1 MRDEKLN
8 IINLKKIFIHIS
20 FSYSLLFSNGPFS
33 METITQQDG
42 LRDGPHY
49 SEAIAYYPLDA
60 PVPLPVV
67 VLVPGFTN
75 SISDIENWGYYLAS
89 YGFVTLL
96 VNVNSFWDPPT
107 YRAAALL
114 DGIVTMKLEDERLDS
129 PLFGN
134 LNIENFTVGG
144 YSMGGGG
151 AQLAAQQDS
160 SIKAVIA
167 LSPWLENPDPTIN
180 NSTPILFISGEF
192 DNVAPND
199 YHTNVFYNST
209 PETTDKLLYEI
220 SGGDHYTVV
229 SPYYDQEMGLKTIFW
244 LEKYIF
250 LDLSNCDSLIIQP
263 FTASDFSTNIECPS
277 NIAGDITQDGLIN
290 FLDLVLL
297 ISWVINGNNP
307 LDLEI
312 SHADITND
320 GVLDIF
326 DIVIL
331 IDIIWTN

>member
-1 MRDEKLN
+1 MDINKL
-8 IINLKKIFIHIS
+8 LKIFIQIL

-33 METITQQDG
+33 IETITQEDG
-42 LRDGPHY
+42 LRDGPDY
-49 SEAIAYYPLDA
+49 SEALVYYPLDA
-60 PVPLPVV
+60 PIPLPVV

-96 VNVNSFWDPPT
+96 VNVNSIWEPPT

-114 DGIVTMKLEDERLDS
+114 DGIVSMRIEDERFGS
-129 PLFGN
+129 PLFGS
-134 LNIENFTVGG
+134 LNIADFTVGG

-167 LSPWLENPDPTIN
+167 LSPWLESPGATLN
-180 NSTPILFISGEF
+180 NSTSILFISGEF

-199 YHTNVFYNST
+199 YHTNVFYNNT
-209 PETTDKLLYEI
+209 PDTIDKLLYEI

-229 SPYYDQEMGLKTIFW
+229 SPYYDQEMGLKTVFW
-244 LEKYIF
+244 LEKYI
-250 LDLSNCDSLIIQP
+250 LNDLSHCDTLIIEP
-263 FTASDFSTNIECPS
+263 PTASDFSTNVECPS
-277 NIAGDITQDGLIN
+277 TIVGDITEDGTVN
-290 FLDLVLL
+290 YLDLVLL
-297 ISWVINGNNP
+297 ISWIINGSTP
-307 LDLEI
+307 TDLDMSL
-312 SHADITND
+312 ADMIND

-326 DIVIL
+326 DIVAL
-331 IDIIWTN
+331 IDII